1 MPYGKFLGG
10 VIAVTPTL
18 YVKVNG
24 YSNSYF
30 GWGAEDDDFYRRLV
44 ESILIFEFSV
54 NLLRK
59 Q

>member
-44 ESILIFEFSV
+44 QFILIL
-54 NLLRK
+54 NLINR
-59 Q
+59 